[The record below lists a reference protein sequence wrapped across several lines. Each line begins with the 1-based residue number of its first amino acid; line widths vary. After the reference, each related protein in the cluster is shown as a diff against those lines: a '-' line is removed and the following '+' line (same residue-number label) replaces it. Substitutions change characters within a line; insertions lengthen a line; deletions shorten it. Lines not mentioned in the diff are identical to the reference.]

1 MVFNTSADKTG
12 GTMFLVLPRPQS
24 GILFPPTT
32 LTGKLDAVVPD
43 HVVSSMAAARWN
55 CPRIARPVVA
65 PATPV
70 ILAIRSRVPSPPPAR
85 AALVQIVPS
94 SAQSLALSAVVRL
107 RAWVRC
113 VKQDANLEHVVWV
126 ILV

>member
-1 MVFNTSADKTG
+1 
-12 GTMFLVLPRPQS
+12 MFLALPRPQS

-43 HVVSSMAAARWN
+43 HVVSSMAVARWN
-55 CPRIARPVVA
+55 CPRIARPVVV

-70 ILAIRSRVPSPPPAR
+70 IRVIRSLVQSQPQVR

-94 SAQSLALSAVVRL
+94 SAQNRAPPAAARL

>member
-1 MVFNTSADKTG
+1 MVFNTSEDKMG
-12 GTMFLVLPRPQS
+12 GTTFLVLPRPQS

-43 HVVSSMAAARWN
+43 HVVSSMAVARWN
-55 CPRIARPVVA
+55 CPRIVPPVVV

-70 ILAIRSRVPSPPPAR
+70 IRVIRSLVQSQPQVR
-85 AALVQIVPS
+85 AALVQVVPS
-94 SAQSLALSAVVRL
+94 SAQNRAPSAAAHL

-113 VKQDANLEHVVWV
+113 VKRDANREHVASVT
-126 ILV
+126 LV